1 MRATVQDI
9 IARWI
14 KSKSLDSVF
23 YSFDIESDLPIYG
36 RLAYQR
42 VHTAS
47 TYSRTFRSLRES
59 NGLDKH
65 GIELEEVGH
74 NGTLNFNGKVKGWKI
89 IVN

>member
-1 MRATVQDI
+1 MRISVQDI

-14 KSKSLDSVF
+14 KSKSIDSVF

-36 RLAYQR
+36 RLAHQR

-47 TYSRTFRSLRES
+47 TYSRGFRTLREGNALS
-59 NGLDKH
+59 SH

-74 NGTLNFNGKVKGWKI
+74 NSSVNKRVKGWKI
-89 IVN
+89 VTN